1 MASAR
6 SVTIIDSRIGE
17 IAAVVASLPASETVF
32 VLDGARDGL
41 DQILALLAGM
51 GEIDALHIVGHGSAG
66 ALTLGSG
73 VLDTAALAAHAE
85 ELGAIGRHLSP
96 DGDILL
102 YGCNLAAG
110 DAGQAFIDALGALTH
125 ADVAASTDLTG
136 AAALGG
142 NWMLEARTG
151 GIEAASL
158 ALTAFQGTLANIDGD
173 GSNNVLPGTTDDD
186 TINGFGGSD
195 TISGLAGND
204 EIDGG
209 TGADQMTGGLGDD
222 TYYVDNAGD
231 TVVEATNEGIDLV
244 YSSISLAL
252 APNVENLTLLGT
264 SAINAIGNSLGN
276 TLTGNSGA
284 NLLNGGL
291 GNDYLDGKAGN
302 DTMIGGKGDD
312 TYVLSTLNDVVVES
326 EFEGID
332 TIRASFSY
340 ALDKNVEDLV
350 LTGTGDFSGVGNV
363 LANALTGNDGT
374 NILSGEDGNDTL
386 LGNGGADTL
395 IGGTGGDTLDGGTGA
410 DALIGGSGSDTY
422 VVDNLDD
429 VIVEEANQGTDTV
442 VTPFDWVLAD
452 DFENVTLSGT
462 AAIDATGSSVDNV
475 LIGNSGANALVGL
488 DGNDSL
494 DGGGGNDTLIGGKG
508 NDSYTIDSTGDLIIE
523 DADEGTDTVSAGVSF
538 TLADNVENLTL
549 TGLSIINGIGNTSD
563 NVLVGND
570 AANALT
576 GLGGSDTLDG
586 GKGADAMDGGSGDDI
601 YVVDDAGDSTTD
613 SSGSDTVRAA
623 ISWTLAAAIENLEL
637 TGKTSIDGTGNAL
650 ANTITGNE
658 GENVIDGGTGVDV
671 MNGGAG
677 ADTYYVDNAADKV
690 VEAVRGGGADTV
702 IASVSYTLTDYA
714 DNLTLTGSGDLSAT
728 GNTINNMIIG
738 NSGRNLID
746 GGASKDALDGRD
758 GADLYLIRND
768 RDGFAGEVQDTGT
781 TGTDEVRIG
790 FETSGYAVLN
800 DKDTGIERVVVGTG
814 TGANADT
821 SGTAKISVSAAKV
834 LNALTIIGNAG
845 ANRIVGTGFA
855 DTIDGGAGVDAMS
868 GGAGDDTYYVDNFK
882 DRVSERALGG
892 FDTVFSSDSFKLKTG
907 VEALVLTG
915 TGDLSGTGGSD
926 ANTITGNSGANLLDG
941 GKGDDVLNGMGGN
954 DRLIGRLGA
963 DTLAGGSGADRFV
976 FATAPVA
983 GGIAD
988 TVVDFNSAEGDLI
1001 ELGRSAFR
1009 GLGRT
1014 LGTIS
1019 ADQFWSGPGVDRIH
1033 LSTDRLLYDT
1043 TSGKLWYDADG
1054 AGAVTPVLV
1063 AQFGTTTH
1071 PVLTFSDFEL
1081 IA

>member
-1 MASAR
+1 MAAR
-6 SVTIIDSRIGE
+6 SVTIIDSRIGD
-17 IAAVVASLPASETVF
+17 IAAVVASLPAGETVF
-32 VLDGARDGL
+32 VLDGGRDGL
-41 DQILALLAGM
+41 GQIAALLAGM
-51 GEIDALHIVGHGSAG
+51 GEIDALHIIGHGSAG

-73 VLDTAALAAHAE
+73 VLDAAALAAHAE
-85 ELGAIGRHLSP
+85 DLAVIGSHLSP
-96 DGDILL
+96 GGDILL
-102 YGCNLAAG
+102 YGCNVAAG
-110 DAGQAFIDALGALTH
+110 DTGQAFIDALGALTH
-125 ADVAASTDLTG
+125 ADIAASTDLTG
-136 AAALGG
+136 AAKLGG
-142 NWMLEARTG
+142 NWTLEARTG
-151 GIEAASL
+151 AIEAQVL
-158 ALTAFQGTLANIDGD
+158 AAAAFQSTLATIDGD
-173 GSNNVLPGTTDDD
+173 GFDNVLNGTTGDD
-186 TINGFGGSD
+186 TINGFGGTD
-195 TISGLAGND
+195 IITGLAGND

-209 TGADQMTGGLGDD
+209 TGTDAMTGGLGDD

-244 YSSISLAL
+244 YSSVSLAL
-252 APNVENLTLLGT
+252 GTNVENLTLLGS

-276 TLTGNSGA
+276 TLTGNTGA

-312 TYVLSTLNDVVVES
+312 TYVLSSLSDVVVES
-326 EFEGID
+326 DLEGND
-332 TIRASFSY
+332 TIRAGFSY
-340 ALDKNVEDLV
+340 ALDKNVEGLV
-350 LTGTGDFSGVGNV
+350 LTGTGDFSGVGNI
-363 LANALTGNDGT
+363 LANTLTGNDGT

-410 DALIGGSGSDTY
+410 DALIGGSGNDTY
-422 VVDNLDD
+422 VVDSLDD
-429 VIVEEANQGTDTV
+429 VIVEEAAQGTDTI

-452 DFENVTLSGT
+452 DFENITLSGS
-462 AAIDATGSSVDNV
+462 AVIDATGSSVDNV
-475 LIGNSGANALVGL
+475 LIGNSAANALVGL

-494 DGGGGNDTLIGGKG
+494 NGGGGNDTLIGGKG

-523 DADEGTDTVSAGVSF
+523 NADEGTDTVSAEVTF
-538 TLADNVENLTL
+538 TLADNVDNLTL
-549 TGLSIINGIGNTSD
+549 TGLIAISGTGNTTN

-576 GLGGSDTLDG
+576 GLGGNDTLDG

-637 TGKTSIDGTGNAL
+637 ADKTSINGTGNAL
-650 ANTITGNE
+650 ANRITGNE
-658 GENVIDGGTGVDV
+658 GDNVIDGGAGVDV

-677 ADTYYVDNAADKV
+677 ADTYYVDNAADQV

-702 IASVSYTLTDYA
+702 IASTSYTLTDYA

-728 GNTINNMIIG
+728 GNSINNAIIG

-746 GGASKDALDGRD
+746 GGASKDALDGREA
-758 GADLYLIRND
+758 GDLYAVRNA
-768 RDGFAGEVQDTGT
+768 RDGVAGEIQDTGT
-781 TGTDEVRIG
+781 TGIDEVRVTY
-790 FETSGYAVLN
+790 ETVGYAIFN
-800 DKDTGIERVVVGTG
+800 DKDTGIERIVVGTG

-821 SGTAKISVSAAKV
+821 SGTAKIAVSAAKV

-845 ANRIVGTGFA
+845 ANRITGTAFA
-855 DTIDGGAGVDAMS
+855 DTIDGGAGGDTMS
-868 GGAGDDTYYVDNFK
+868 GGAGNDTYYVDDLK
-882 DRVSERALGG
+882 DRVSERALSG
-892 FDTVFSSDSFKLKTG
+892 FDTVYSSVSFKLSSG
-907 VEALVLTG
+907 VDALVLTG
-915 TGDLSGTGGSD
+915 TADLSGTGGND
-926 ANTITGNSGANLLDG
+926 ANTITGNGGANLLDG
-941 GKGDDVLNGMGGN
+941 GKGDDLLMGMGGN
-954 DRLIGRLGA
+954 DRLIGRLGV
-963 DTLAGGSGADRFV
+963 DTLEGGSGADRFV
-976 FATAPVA
+976 FVTALHA
-983 GGIAD
+983 GDLPD
-988 TVVDFNSAEGDLI
+988 TVTDFSSAEGDVI

-1019 ADQFWSGPGVDRIH
+1019 EDQFWSAPGVIAAHD
-1033 LSTDRLLYDT
+1033 STDRLLYDSS
-1043 TSGKLWYDADG
+1043 SGKLWYDEDG
-1054 AGAVTPVLV
+1054 SGGVGSVLV

-1071 PVLTFSDFEL
+1071 PVLSYSDFVL